1 MKLSPENIISFVNDY
16 FDSKL
21 QHYYKGEAIPPTNDG
36 PIKVYLLVVVLI

>member
-21 QHYYKGEAIPPTNDG
+21 QHYYKSEPVPPTNDG
-36 PIKVYLLVVVLI
+36 QIKVLMIILFT